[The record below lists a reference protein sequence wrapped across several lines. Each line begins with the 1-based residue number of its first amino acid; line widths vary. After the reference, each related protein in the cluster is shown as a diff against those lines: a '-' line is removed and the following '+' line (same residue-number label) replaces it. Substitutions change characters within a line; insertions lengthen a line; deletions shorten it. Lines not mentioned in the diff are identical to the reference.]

1 MADVWTQLAG
11 ATSGPGAEAYA
22 DKKVCMYCGPAKES
36 SEAYINAWKE
46 AGCDL
51 SVPQDQIR
59 LDRLG

>member
-22 DKKVCMYCGPAKES
+22 HKKACMYHGLAKES

-46 AGCDL
+46 AGHNL
-51 SVPQDQIR
+51 SVPLR
-59 LDRLG
+59 LDKIG